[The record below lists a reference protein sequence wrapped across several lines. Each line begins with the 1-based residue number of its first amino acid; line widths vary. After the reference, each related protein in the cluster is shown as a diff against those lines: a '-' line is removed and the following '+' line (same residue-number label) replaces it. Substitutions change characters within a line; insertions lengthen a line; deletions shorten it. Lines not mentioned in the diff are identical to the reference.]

1 VSLRAR
7 QMLNLEG
14 KISLVLTTFA
24 PLSFPLCNRSTVLG
38 AAILAGGALGLFNWD
53 LTKPETLAK
62 VNRLD
67 VKVFSPTID
76 EQERE
81 WKYSG
86 WTRAVDRARGWKS
99 ELSGSC
105 PYICH
110 RDRLA
115 DAFPLSSQPTPVM
128 AKATI
133 RNENAG
139 RPISSISLLPPRF
152 PTLYR
157 IQTLFCMTFLHP
169 PWLKACSHC
178 MPSDLFRRE
187 TSQSQARFDGSP
199 LFSLYHFV
207 P

>member
-1 VSLRAR
+1 MRVFF
-7 QMLNLEG
+7 
-14 KISLVLTTFA
+14 V
-24 PLSFPLCNRSTVLG
+24 NRSTVLG

-133 RNENAG
+133 RPNENAG
-139 RPISSISLLPPRF
+139 RPDFFYFSPPSSLSHSLPYTDPLLHNLPPPAVAQSLFPLHALRLLPPRDLSVTSSF
-152 PTLYR
+152 PLY
-157 IQTLFCMTFLHP
+157 L
-169 PWLKACSHC
+169 
-178 MPSDLFRRE
+178 
-187 TSQSQARFDGSP
+187 
-199 LFSLYHFV
+199 FV